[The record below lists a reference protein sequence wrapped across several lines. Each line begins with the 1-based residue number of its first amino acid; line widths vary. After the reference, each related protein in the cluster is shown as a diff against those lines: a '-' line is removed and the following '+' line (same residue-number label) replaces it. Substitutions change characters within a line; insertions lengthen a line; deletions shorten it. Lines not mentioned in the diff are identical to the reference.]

1 MTGHRNRRLLLA
13 AAVTTAAIV
22 VAVQPARGHTHP
34 TPIERAAPGVVVVET
49 RAVVE
54 VSLIEHRTTADE
66 AGVHIGVHNS
76 TWNPVLGRAS
86 GFTVDPTGGIVT
98 TGSAVAADL
107 ERAKVFAANQA
118 FRRAYGTKLPTDPF
132 AQQRVGPADDRTQQ
146 RLQGCYPPHKIN
158 DAGGCIVK
166 ARLDLVVYPNVTSQ
180 QRYGAVR
187 AEVLSSTD
195 GVAVLRV
202 RGANSW
208 PTVGVA
214 RSVANTYALG
224 VLGFDGI
231 PGPGNPAVSI
241 DQHLATPGAAVLK
254 TTDLKPVEAEAS
266 QKLAAMF
273 ARNPSFAGGP
283 VIDDKGAAIGL
294 LPRAPSSAQAAP
306 DLVGLD
312 ELRAVLEKARVTPR
326 NGSVDQFF
334 ETAMHHYKNKE
345 YAASLTGL
353 QESVKLF
360 PGHALATANLAVA
373 KAEVAA
379 GRGRPSATRTATA
392 AAATGG
398 ADLPWAL
405 IGGAAA
411 LIVALGAAGV
421 LLTLRRSR
429 RRATG
434 PEPAAAAA
442 GPRPPRAPVPATVGS
457 PAGGVAAAS
466 AASRPGPATP
476 RTGARGTRP
485 PSQAVPRPASPGP
498 GSQAAPR
505 PASPAPP
512 GARQNAAGPGQAARQ
527 AQPGAPVGAGQQARS
542 APSQA
547 SALRQRPDQKP
558 VTGGQPAGSV
568 AAAPGEQP
576 SALSGQV
583 RYCTTCGGRL
593 APQHQF
599 CGWCGAPVE

>member
-1 MTGHRNRRLLLA
+1 MPGHRNRRLLLA

-22 VAVQPARGHTHP
+22 AAMQPARGHTHP
-34 TPIERAAPGVVVVET
+34 TPIEQAAPGVVVVET

-66 AGVHIGVHNS
+66 AGVHIGVRNT

-86 GFTVDPTGGIVT
+86 GFTVDPTGGILT
-98 TGSAVAADL
+98 TGSVVAADL
-107 ERAKVFAANQA
+107 DRAKVFAVNQA
-118 FRRAYGTKLPTDPF
+118 FRSAYGTRLPADPF
-132 AQQRVGPADDRTQQ
+132 ARHRVGPADDRTQQ
-146 RLQGCYPPHKIN
+146 RLQGCYPPHRIN

-195 GVAVLRV
+195 DVAALRV

-214 RSVANTYALG
+214 RSAAKVYALG

-231 PGPGNPAVSI
+231 PGPGNPAVAI

-254 TTDLKPVEAEAS
+254 TTDLKPAEAKSS
-266 QKLAAMF
+266 QALAAMF

-283 VIDDKGAAIGL
+283 VVDDKGDVIGL

-306 DLVGLD
+306 ELVGLD
-312 ELRAVLEKARVTPR
+312 ALKSVLEKARVTPR
-326 NGSVDQFF
+326 SGSVDTFF
-334 ETAMHHYKNKE
+334 ETAMHHFKNGE
-345 YAASLTGL
+345 FAASLTGL

-360 PGHALATANLAVA
+360 PGHALAAANLAVA
-373 KAEVAA
+373 KAQVAA
-379 GRGRPSATRTATA
+379 GKGKPSATRTAA
-392 AAATGG
+392 AAATGGG

-411 LIVALGAAGV
+411 LVVALGAAGV

-429 RRATG
+429 RRDAG
-434 PEPAAAAA
+434 PEKAAAA
-442 GPRPPRAPVPATVGS
+442 GGSGPTRAPVPATVGT
-457 PAGGVAAAS
+457 PGGGAAA
-466 AASRPGPATP
+466 AAPAAPRPGPVSHRSA
-476 RTGARGTRP
+476 
-485 PSQAVPRPASPGP
+485 PGSRNP
-498 GSQAAPR
+498 SQAAPR
-505 PASPAPP
+505 PASPVPGTQAAPRP
-512 GARQNAAGPGQAARQ
+512 AAPAQPRPGQTSPRPAQAPRP
-527 AQPGAPVGAGQQARS
+527 AQPGASVGAGQQAHPVS
-542 APSQA
+542 SQA
-547 SALRQRPDQKP
+547 SALRQRPDPKP
-558 VTGGQPAGSV
+558 APGGQPAGSV
-568 AAAPGEQP
+568 AAGPGAQP
-576 SALSGQV
+576 SALSSQV
-583 RYCTTCGGRL
+583 RFCTTCGGRL

-599 CGWCGAPVE
+599 CGWCGAPVG